1 MDENMD
7 VVDGSAVH
15 MARLSRPRRWAAL
28 FVLLLGMV
36 VLSIDMTIMDI
47 ALPSIAK
54 ELHPTA
60 DQQLWMVDV
69 YSLALAGLLVSASF
83 SVEQLA
89 GLGLSD
95 SQIADAL
102 GSYGGAVAVAQETG
116 VAELITQGALSF
128 NESLVF
134 SALAGGVLLIVLALV
149 VGRLIPKGF
158 SIAEED

>member
-1 MDENMD
+1 MHPSH
-7 VVDGSAVH
+7 SA
-15 MARLSRPRRWAAL
+15 P
-28 FVLLLGMV
+28 
-36 VLSIDMTIMDI
+36 
-47 ALPSIAK
+47 P
-54 ELHPTA
+54 E
-60 DQQLWMVDV
+60 
-69 YSLALAGLLVSASF
+69 SASSGAAFEEIAYDIGNVLGVAFLGSVAGIIYRAGF
-83 SVEQLA
+83 SVDQLA
-89 GLGLSD
+89 SLGLSD

-134 SALAGGVLLIVLALV
+134 SALAGGILLIVLALV